1 MSEEVRSGIREDFMK
16 SKFFGH
22 ALDEATAKTKNQ
34 HVIQYI
40 SYWRRGRVLR
50 KFWGIV
56 PITAQD
62 AKTIYE
68 ADKASLLYLTDGDEV
83 VLHKGHMGMGGDGA
97 SVISGGNTGVGA
109 RYKEK
114 VVIAILRCSQT
125 QLCPS
130 MRCTRSWCGSV
141 AGEGGESLMRTCMK
155 FLSWMTD
162 SLRKLLPDLVILIE
176 IEGVQ
181 WLETATCERG
191 FSLRTQI
198 LTAQRYS
205 MGDSLL
211 ACLMMICSNGPS
223 LHEKEEVEKFLLAV
237 VARFK
242 AFKKRVPSNSC
253 GGKRPQRASAS
264 KAKSSVLSQ
273 LSGLENVVFNDF
285 IDEELDSEDVSEQ
298 RASASL
304 PDSVPI
310 ESEEERAA
318 READEMAALDS
329 VGDYEADPNV
339 MLEDVPQD
347 IVIKTLKVSCACV
360 PVLVFACVCVC
371 ACARRRYVFVRICIC
386 IF

>member
-1 MSEEVRSGIREDFMK
+1 MWERGWGGGGKSDEDVY
-16 SKFFGH
+16 
-22 ALDEATAKTKNQ
+22 A
-34 HVIQYI
+34 VII
-40 SYWRRGRVLR
+40 M
-50 KFWGIV
+50 
-56 PITAQD
+56 D
-62 AKTIYE
+62 
-68 ADKASLLYLTDGDEV
+68 
-83 VLHKGHMGMGGDGA
+83 
-97 SVISGGNTGVGA
+97 
-109 RYKEK
+109 
-114 VVIAILRCSQT
+114 
-125 QLCPS
+125 
-130 MRCTRSWCGSV
+130 
-141 AGEGGESLMRTCMK
+141 
-155 FLSWMTD
+155 D

-198 LTAQRYS
+198 LTAQRHS

-211 ACLMMICSNGPS
+211 ACLMMIHSNGPS

-242 AFKKRVPSNSC
+242 AFKRRVQSRGC
-253 GGKRPQRASAS
+253 GAHPQRASAS

-285 IDEELDSEDVSEQ
+285 IDDELDSEDVSEQ

-318 READEMAALDS
+318 READEMAALDA

-360 PVLVFACVCVC
+360 PVLVFACVCVYVR
-371 ACARRRYVFVRICIC
+371 ARDVDMCS
-386 IF
+386 

>member
-1 MSEEVRSGIREDFMK
+1 MWESSWGGGGKSDEDVYEVIIMD
-16 SKFFGH
+16 
-22 ALDEATAKTKNQ
+22 
-34 HVIQYI
+34 
-40 SYWRRGRVLR
+40 
-50 KFWGIV
+50 
-56 PITAQD
+56 
-62 AKTIYE
+62 
-68 ADKASLLYLTDGDEV
+68 
-83 VLHKGHMGMGGDGA
+83 
-97 SVISGGNTGVGA
+97 
-109 RYKEK
+109 
-114 VVIAILRCSQT
+114 
-125 QLCPS
+125 
-130 MRCTRSWCGSV
+130 
-141 AGEGGESLMRTCMK
+141 
-155 FLSWMTD
+155 D

-198 LTAQRYS
+198 LTAQRHR

-242 AFKKRVPSNSC
+242 AFKKRMPSYSNS
-253 GGKRPQRASAS
+253 KRPQRAPAS

-318 READEMAALDS
+318 REAGEMAALDA

-371 ACARRRYVFVRICIC
+371 VCVRATSICVRENLHLHFLIFVCVCMQQEGTSHTSLRVDGRLE
-386 IF
+386 

>member
-1 MSEEVRSGIREDFMK
+1 
-16 SKFFGH
+16 
-22 ALDEATAKTKNQ
+22 
-34 HVIQYI
+34 
-40 SYWRRGRVLR
+40 
-50 KFWGIV
+50 
-56 PITAQD
+56 
-62 AKTIYE
+62 
-68 ADKASLLYLTDGDEV
+68 
-83 VLHKGHMGMGGDGA
+83 
-97 SVISGGNTGVGA
+97 
-109 RYKEK
+109 
-114 VVIAILRCSQT
+114 
-125 QLCPS
+125 
-130 MRCTRSWCGSV
+130 
-141 AGEGGESLMRTCMK
+141 
-155 FLSWMTD
+155 
-162 SLRKLLPDLVILIE
+162 
-176 IEGVQ
+176 
-181 WLETATCERG
+181 
-191 FSLRTQI
+191 
-198 LTAQRYS
+198 
-205 MGDSLL
+205 
-211 ACLMMICSNGPS
+211 MMICSNGPS

-242 AFKKRVPSNSC
+242 AFKKRVPSKTC

-285 IDEELDSEDVSEQ
+285 IDDELDSEDVSEQ

-318 READEMAALDS
+318 READEMAALDA

-360 PVLVFACVCVC
+360 PVLVFACVCVR